1 MGPHG
6 EHVEPGP
13 WAPVESTWNAVS
25 RTGSVLPGAV
35 RARGGSVGGKGS
47 PLSLGIFRSCSI
59 PSNLVRSRCA
69 NEEMES
75 YPSSAICSFVTSS
88 LALPE
93 TGRGASS
100 FGNKKRASSAFGAV
114 TGAAGG
120 CTQTSWSLMHR
131 FACLGKRP
139 LFSCHLSPSVCS
151 PCFCPL
157 PTRSCNGR
165 AACPSV
171 ALWLCKGRPGCLV
184 CPCHKVLLIALL
196 VACDVVGLLENTVEG
211 CQLFL
216 GT

>member
-1 MGPHG
+1 MGPRG

-13 WAPVESTWNAVS
+13 WAPMESTWNAVS

-59 PSNLVRSRCA
+59 PSNLVRSRRA

-131 FACLGKRP
+131 FACLGRRLP
-139 LFSCHLSPSVCS
+139 VQLPHFPFCLLSLLLSPPHTPLQRASCV
-151 PCFCPL
+151 PFC
-157 PTRSCNGR
+157 
-165 AACPSV
+165 CPV
-171 ALWLCKGRPGCLV
+171 AL
-184 CPCHKVLLIALL
+184 
-196 VACDVVGLLENTVEG
+196 
-211 CQLFL
+211 
-216 GT
+216 